1 MCTVHIDC
9 VMHNLCMAHTEGME
23 KPTTLLEFE
32 TMLLG
37 RHLTLRAPHPRRTVG
52 HLDSSAYPLLSRI
65 RVEGPMSIGELSV
78 AFGLDASTL
87 QRQTAAMLREGLV
100 DRIPDPEG
108 GMARKFRIN
117 EEGERRLCAHRA
129 ENVRGLANVVA
140 DWSPEEIAE
149 FAGWLQRFN
158 HDIERLSGRL
168 WPRP

>member
-1 MCTVHIDC
+1 MD
-9 VMHNLCMAHTEGME
+9 E
-23 KPTTLLEFE
+23 PTTLLEFE

-65 RVEGPMSIGELSV
+65 SAEGPMSIGELAA

-100 DRIPDPEG
+100 DRIPDPDG

-117 EEGERRLCAHRA
+117 EEGSRRLLAHRD
-129 ENVRGLANVVA
+129 ENVRGLGRVVEG
-140 DWSPEEIAE
+140 WSAEEVAE
-149 FAGWLQRFN
+149 FAGWLRRFN